1 MSTNSEYPPT
11 NHCCCYC
18 FLFLGTLILVIHSE
32 YLEERLHEFEVSLT
46 AKQDLEIDMLKGD
59 VEQLVY
65 ETATEAADDL
75 LFTERFAE
83 AIGHTVTQDPDVACN
98 EEMVEMK
105 KFVRGQMKMA
115 KDAPET
121 SQDVLRE
128 HEAEIGF

>member
-1 MSTNSEYPPT
+1 
-11 NHCCCYC
+11 
-18 FLFLGTLILVIHSE
+18 LGLLYSLDYRE
-32 YLEERLHEFEVSLT
+32 YLEERLCELEVSLT

-83 AIGHTVTQDPDVACN
+83 AIGNAVTQDPDVACN

>member
-1 MSTNSEYPPT
+1 
-11 NHCCCYC
+11 
-18 FLFLGTLILVIHSE
+18 
-32 YLEERLHEFEVSLT
+32 
-46 AKQDLEIDMLKGD
+46 MLKGD

-75 LFTERFAE
+75 LFNERFAE
-83 AIGHTVTQDPDVACN
+83 AIGNAVTQDSDVACN

>member
-1 MSTNSEYPPT
+1 MSRLPT
-11 NHCCCYC
+11 TVTVFF
-18 FLFLGTLILVIHSE
+18 FLFSFRDSYINEIYSE
-32 YLEERLHEFEVSLT
+32 YLEERLHELEVSLT
-46 AKQDLEIDMLKGD
+46 TKQDLEIDMLKGD
-59 VEQLVY
+59 MEQLVY

-83 AIGHTVTQDPDVACN
+83 AIGNAVTQDADVACN
-98 EEMVEMK
+98 EEMVEIK